1 MQFFERLYE
10 FRKKSGMTQEGLA
23 SALGVSRQAVS
34 KWETGESMPDTEN
47 LIRIADA
54 LGVSLDA
61 LAGRERIEE
70 AAPIAEVKREK
81 KIPRAII
88 ILSFILVGA
97 ICFLAGALIFG
108 GGKNDAT
115 PLLPDEIK
123 TDGLKINYI
132 DGYIDGKLVCNFT
145 ANVSVDGEV
154 TLKCLADDVSSRSV
168 KAVCSNGIYTSEIT
182 VKEWWHYDMLVFTV
196 KDERGE
202 KSTILAKDIVIEED
216 SLSYSQE

>member
-108 GGKNDAT
+108 GGKTASA

-123 TDGLKINYI
+123 TDGLKISYF
-132 DGYIDGKLVCNFT
+132 DGKLVCTFT

-154 TLKCLADDVSSRSV
+154 TLKCLADDVSSRSG
-168 KAVCSNGIYTSEIT
+168 KAVYSNGIYTSEVN
-182 VKEWWHYDMLVFTV
+182 VKKWWHYDMLVFTV

-202 KSTILAKDIVIEED
+202 KSTILAKDIVSKED
-216 SLSYSQE
+216 TLSYSQE